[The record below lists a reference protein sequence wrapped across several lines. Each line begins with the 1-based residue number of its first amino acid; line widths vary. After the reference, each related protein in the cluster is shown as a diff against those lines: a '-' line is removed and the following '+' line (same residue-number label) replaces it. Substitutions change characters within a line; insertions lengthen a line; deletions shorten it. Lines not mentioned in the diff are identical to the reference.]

1 MMNKRD
7 VLQILEQMPEEID
20 PNELMY
26 RVFLLR
32 KLQAAEADLEARR
45 YISHEDFVRK
55 TEEWLK

>member
-1 MMNKRD
+1 MNKRD